1 MIPWFHLEHHRSEP
15 AWSGILWNPWGRIQP
30 VFGAIK
36 ASFLALPSRM
46 YKWASREETEQYC
59 HWVVAASLLAGD
71 DGPRLSFPEA
81 RQCLRR
87 INQEGRQRVI
97 WFLAQQVGAG
107 NDDGW
112 QELAIPFI
120 RKAWPNEHKYQTGE
134 TTEVWLSLLEDTE
147 DSFPKVLAAV
157 RDHLR
162 PVNSGRPVLYPFH
175 GEAGAREPLTTR
187 FPRETLDLVN
197 RVVPDSSRD
206 VPYGLSDVLG
216 LLVEADPALIG
227 DARYSRLHALAAQR

>member
-1 MIPWFHLEHHRSEP
+1 
-15 AWSGILWNPWGRIQP
+15 
-30 VFGAIK
+30 
-36 ASFLALPSRM
+36 M